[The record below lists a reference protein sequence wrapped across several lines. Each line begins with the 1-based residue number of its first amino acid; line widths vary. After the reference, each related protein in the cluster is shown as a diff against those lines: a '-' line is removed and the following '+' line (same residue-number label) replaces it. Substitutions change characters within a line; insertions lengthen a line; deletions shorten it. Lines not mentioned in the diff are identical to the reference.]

1 MSPRVLGSIAAPVVA
16 VLVLA
21 EVDRPGGANVPPQAT
36 VSRVSLRTENKAL
49 YGIAGP
55 RPVGVVRVHPRT
67 LRALPGRRVPLAAHT
82 FGWSFSPDGSKLA
95 LGSDGSA
102 EVGIVDL
109 RSWRVVG
116 DVKVRVAR
124 RGSVVGTA
132 WAGPA
137 RVLAAVVSPGCCG
150 LGETTVAGID
160 AGRSRRLWQRRLGG
174 SLQAGER
181 FRRSLVLVLGPR
193 GRSIGPSRLVVV
205 NPNGR
210 LRSVILPDI
219 SSGSDVT
226 RGSDPARFLVRAWNP
241 GLAIDPSGARAF
253 VVQAG
258 APVVEIDLRTLR
270 VRSHA
275 LSAPISVLGRL
286 RNWLEPRAEAKA
298 QEGPNRQALWLGRG
312 LLAVTGWDSH
322 ASVDNRGQA
331 QWETP
336 AGLKLIDTRR
346 WSVRTLDRGT
356 SRITIAAG
364 TLLGYGVLFDSRTQK
379 LYGNGLTG
387 YALDGG
393 RRFHLY
399 DDDPISVVERV
410 DQRIIVGGAA
420 GSRSFRRGA
429 LLDARSGRELR
440 RVRFDVSVLVGDQPF
455 WY

>member
-1 MSPRVLGSIAAPVVA
+1 MVVA
-16 VLVLA
+16 LA
-21 EVDRPGGANVPPQAT
+21 RAGSPGGANLLHGAT
-36 VSRVSLRTENKAL
+36 LAGPSLPTRATTL
-49 YGIAGP
+49 YGIAGT
-55 RPVGVVRVHPRT
+55 RPVGVVRVDPRT
-67 LRALPGRRVPLAAHT
+67 LSALPGRRVQLAAHT

-95 LGSDGSA
+95 IGSDGSA
-102 EVGIVDL
+102 EVRVVDL

-116 DVKVRVAR
+116 DVKLRVAR
-124 RGSVVGTA
+124 RGSVFATA

-137 RVLAAVVSPGCCG
+137 RVLATVVSPGCCG

-181 FRRSLVLVLGPR
+181 FRRSFVLVLGPP
-193 GRSIGPSRLVVV
+193 GRSIGPSRLVLV
-205 NPNGR
+205 NPDGR
-210 LRSVILPDI
+210 LRSVILPEI
-219 SSGSDVT
+219 RSGSEFT
-226 RGSDPARFLVRAWNP
+226 GGSDPARFLVRAWNP
-241 GLAIDPSGARAF
+241 GLAVDPSGARAF

-258 APVVEIDLRTLR
+258 APVAEVDLRTLE
-270 VRSHA
+270 VRSHT
-275 LSAPISVLGRL
+275 LSEPISLIGRL
-286 RNWLEPRAEAKA
+286 RDWLEPRAEAKA

-312 LLAVTGWDSH
+312 LLAVTGSDSH
-322 ASVDNRGQA
+322 ASVDSGGQE

-356 SRITIAAG
+356 SRIALAAG

-379 LYGNGLTG
+379 LSGNGLTG
-387 YALDGG
+387 YALDGS

-399 DDDPISVVERV
+399 EEDPISLVERV
-410 DQRIIVGGAA
+410 DQRVIVGGAA
-420 GSRSFRRGA
+420 GSRIFRRGA

-440 RVRFDVSVLVGDQPF
+440 RVRFAVSLLVGDQPF